1 MSLKILKSTFTVSG
15 MTGISRVLGL
25 IRDVVLARYF
35 GAGLGLDVFIVAFRI
50 PNFLRRLFA
59 EGGFQQAFV
68 PILTEYKEHR
78 TEEEVK
84 ALVDQTSATLGLVLL
99 VITFLGIVLS
109 SFLISIFAPG
119 FIDDIDKHLLASEL
133 LKITF
138 PYIFFISLTA
148 FAASILNTY
157 KQFAIPAFTPVL
169 LNFSLIACAIW
180 LAPHME
186 TPVKALAWGVFIA
199 GIMQLLFQLPFLLR
213 LRLFPRPRLNSDR
226 EGVKRIMKL
235 MLPVLFAVSIVQIN
249 LLIDTV
255 IASFLTTGSI
265 SWLYFSDRLVEF
277 PLGVFGIALATVIL
291 PNLSEKHAQGSSK
304 QFSNMLD
311 WALRWVFLIALPAAI
326 GLAVLAGPMLT
337 TLFQYDEFTTYDV
350 LMASQSLMA
359 YSVGLPAFILV
370 KILASGFFS
379 RQDTKTPVKIGAIAM
394 LANIVFNVILV
405 FPLAHAG
412 LALATSLSAYLQ
424 AYLLYRI
431 LKKDQVYT
439 VQKGWA
445 VYLFK
450 VLIGVVLMGSIV
462 LFGAGELAQWFDWSL
477 TNRVFFLTLWVLSGV
492 VVYVLVMTLLGIRW
506 RHMTAPVS
514 SV

>member
-1 MSLKILKSTFTVSG
+1 
-15 MTGISRVLGL
+15 
-25 IRDVVLARYF
+25 
-35 GAGLGLDVFIVAFRI
+35 
-50 PNFLRRLFA
+50 
-59 EGGFQQAFV
+59 
-68 PILTEYKEHR
+68 
-78 TEEEVK
+78 
-84 ALVDQTSATLGLVLL
+84 
-99 VITFLGIVLS
+99 
-109 SFLISIFAPG
+109 
-119 FIDDIDKHLLASEL
+119 
-133 LKITF
+133 
-138 PYIFFISLTA
+138 
-148 FAASILNTY
+148 
-157 KQFAIPAFTPVL
+157 
-169 LNFSLIACAIW
+169 
-180 LAPHME
+180 
-186 TPVKALAWGVFIA
+186 
-199 GIMQLLFQLPFLLR
+199 
-213 LRLFPRPRLNSDR
+213 
-226 EGVKRIMKL
+226 
-235 MLPVLFAVSIVQIN
+235 
-249 LLIDTV
+249 
-255 IASFLTTGSI
+255 
-265 SWLYFSDRLVEF
+265 
-277 PLGVFGIALATVIL
+277 
-291 PNLSEKHAQGSSK
+291 
-304 QFSNMLD
+304 
-311 WALRWVFLIALPAAI
+311 
-326 GLAVLAGPMLT
+326 LT

-379 RQDTKTPVKIGAIAM
+379 RQDTKIPVKIGAIAM

-506 RHMTAPVS
+506 RNMTAPVS